1 MTRQE
6 AVAEL
11 PEEKRELLAV
21 SDLTWVWTH
30 DVWGNKA
37 RRKVLSQEW
46 VKARTVQDIRRAL
59 AEETAPQS
67 WGQFFTKAPSAAVLA
82 RIIAELE

>member
-11 PEEKRELLAV
+11 SEEKRELLAV

-30 DVWGNKA
+30 DVWGNKD
-37 RRKVLSQEW
+37 RRKILSQEW
-46 VKARTVQDIRRAL
+46 VKARTVEDIRRAL
-59 AEETAPQS
+59 AEETPPER